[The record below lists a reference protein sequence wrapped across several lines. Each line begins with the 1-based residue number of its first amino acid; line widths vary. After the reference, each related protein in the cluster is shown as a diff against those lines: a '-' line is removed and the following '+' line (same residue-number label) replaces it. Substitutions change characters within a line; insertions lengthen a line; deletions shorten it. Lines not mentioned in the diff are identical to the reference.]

1 MRSMAHARP
10 IGGGH
15 PARSIPQHGIATHN
29 SESAAATGD
38 PGDAAALFDLRRRRP
53 RRMPASLAG
62 RADYL
67 PPDEAALLRSV
78 YHDGVTINALAAIAG
93 LRPATIRS
101 RLRRILRRIED
112 PCFAFVL
119 ASRDAWPPPMA
130 RVATACFLHGRTL
143 RRAAA
148 DLNMSVAAV
157 RRYRDAAAALCEAHR
172 AAQRTK
178 PRPTRPPAVA

>member
-10 IGGGH
+10 TGGGD
-15 PARSIPQHGIATHN
+15 PARSNPHHDAAHN
-29 SESAAATGD
+29 PEAAAI
-38 PGDAAALFDLRRRRP
+38 FDLRRRRP

-78 YHDGVTINALAAIAG
+78 YHDGVTISALAAIAG
-93 LRPATIRS
+93 LRPATVRS

-119 ASRDAWPPPMA
+119 AGRDAWPPPMA
-130 RVATACFLHGRTL
+130 RVATACFLHGLTL

-157 RRYRDAAAALCEAHR
+157 RRYRDAAAALYEAHR

-178 PRPTRPPAVA
+178 SSHPRIGAVA